1 MTRKYKIII
10 IFSFLFFFSNELEIF
25 AKTINDEAFATAA
38 IYPTY
43 PVGEPW

>member
-1 MTRKYKIII
+1 MNR
-10 IFSFLFFFSNELEIF
+10 NEIAESL
-25 AKTINDEAFATAA
+25 AKTINDDAFATAA